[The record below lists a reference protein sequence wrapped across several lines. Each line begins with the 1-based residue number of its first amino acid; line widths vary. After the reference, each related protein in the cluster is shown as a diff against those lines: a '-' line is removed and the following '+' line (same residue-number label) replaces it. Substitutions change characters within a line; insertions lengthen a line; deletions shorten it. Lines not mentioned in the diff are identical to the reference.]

1 VQLSVAKARGNTL
14 SVTVADYL
22 WWRPWRPAWADGHCV
37 TLVSDIRADC
47 LVRSLG
53 SSPIAKVHG
62 IDALLERTVEHW
74 DRGYDP
80 SQAVIG
86 VADIDGSWALI
97 AEMNGYVGVTE
108 RLIGPISTGRTIV
121 SHYRNIN
128 AVHRFNWWRAGR
140 LLVDLDLLFPTERF
154 GADPDALLEDVRG
167 VGIPLDAES
176 DDVAGMDLS
185 AAGFALAQR
194 ITNVACTP
202 EFFERSDFLVAVVTM
217 PDGEEQQRYG
227 QALRATWHIP
237 TIW

>member
-1 VQLSVAKARGNTL
+1 
-14 SVTVADYL
+14 
-22 WWRPWRPAWADGHCV
+22 
-37 TLVSDIRADC
+37 

-80 SQAVIG
+80 FQAVIG

-176 DDVAGMDLS
+176 DDIAGMDLS

-202 EFFERSDFLVAVVTM
+202 EFSSAAISSSRSSPCPTARNSNDTVRRFELPGTYQQS
-217 PDGEEQQRYG
+217 GEAG
-227 QALRATWHIP
+227 SV
-237 TIW
+237 

>member
-1 VQLSVAKARGNTL
+1 MTDETV
-14 SVTVADYL
+14 SVTIADYS
-22 WWRPWRPAWADGHCV
+22 WWRPWRPAWADAHCV
-37 TLVSDIRADC
+37 TLVSDITPDSF
-47 LVRSLG
+47 VGSLG
-53 SSPIAKVHG
+53 SSPLANVHG
-62 IDALLERTVEHW
+62 IDALYGLTVE
-74 DRGYDP
+74 RCSEGYDP

-86 VADIDGSWALI
+86 VADIDGKWSLA
-97 AEMNGYVGVTE
+97 AEINGYVGVTE
-108 RLIGPISTGRTIV
+108 HLIGPISHGRTIV
-121 SHYRNIN
+121 SHFRNIN